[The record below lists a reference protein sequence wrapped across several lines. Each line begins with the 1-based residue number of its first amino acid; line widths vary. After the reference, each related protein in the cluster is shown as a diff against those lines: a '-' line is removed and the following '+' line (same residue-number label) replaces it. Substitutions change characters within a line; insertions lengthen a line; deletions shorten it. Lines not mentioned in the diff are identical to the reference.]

1 VLGLELKEG
10 RFFSKDFSMDTLAVI
25 LNESAVEEMGL
36 KKPIGARLTI
46 PDAGLN
52 APDGSPYTYTVIGV
66 VKDFHFQ
73 SLHQKINP
81 LFFNYSARFNEV
93 SGTTA
98 LRIKAT
104 DFTEAVTAVESTWKK
119 FVSNRPFHYSFLDQT
134 LAKQYHSEQSMQKIF
149 TIFSSLAILIA
160 CMGLLGL
167 AAFTTQQRTK
177 EISVRKVLGASA
189 GNIVAMLSKDFLKLV
204 LIAALIAFPIAWWG
218 MYKWLQGFE
227 YKISMGWWVFVIAA
241 LTATLIALFT
251 ISYQAIK
258 AAIANPVKSLRS
270 E

>member
-1 VLGLELKEG
+1 
-10 RFFSKDFSMDTLAVI
+10 M
-25 LNESAVEEMGL
+25 
-36 KKPIGARLTI
+36 
-46 PDAGLN
+46 
-52 APDGSPYTYTVIGV
+52 
-66 VKDFHFQ
+66 
-73 SLHQKINP
+73 
-81 LFFNYSARFNEV
+81 
-93 SGTTA
+93 TA
-98 LRIKAT
+98 LRIKAAN
-104 DFTEAVTAVESTWKK
+104 FSEAVVSIENTWKK
-119 FVSNRPFHYSFLDQT
+119 FVNNRPFHYSFLDQT
-134 LAKQYHSEQSMQKIF
+134 LAKQYHSEQTMQKIF

-189 GNIVAMLSKDFLKLV
+189 TNIVAMLSKDFLKLV
-204 LIAALIAFPIAWWG
+204 LIAALLAFPISWWG

-227 YKISMGWWVFVIAA
+227 YKIAMGWWVFVIAA
-241 LTATLIALFT
+241 LAATFIALFT